1 MRHTLE
7 RVNLQV
13 MNIEGGP
20 LSKGTEKICKGIITK
35 KNILRVRKRDVNPY
49 ARHLGHYTDNARKEL
64 YIIL

>member
-35 KNILRVRKRDVNPY
+35 KK
-49 ARHLGHYTDNARKEL
+49 HSQS
-64 YIIL
+64 